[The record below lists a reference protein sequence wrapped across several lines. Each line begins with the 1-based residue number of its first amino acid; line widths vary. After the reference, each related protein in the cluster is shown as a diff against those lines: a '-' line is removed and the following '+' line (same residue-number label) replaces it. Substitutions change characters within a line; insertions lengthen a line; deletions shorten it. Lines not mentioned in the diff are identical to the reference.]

1 METIYQLRLQKTG
14 GEPEIINTKI
24 GKEGYTELNLEK
36 KDLRKQFPDEKNV
49 KIWITPVPAGRTELI
64 L

>member
-1 METIYQLRLQKTG
+1 METIFQLRLQHVDK
-14 GEPEIINTKI
+14 EPEVINTKI
-24 GKEGYTELNLEK
+24 GKSGYTELKQEK
-36 KDLRKQFPDEKNV
+36 SDMRKQYPDIKNV